1 MGGIGL
7 GQGIPQVFHLPGVP
21 GGAHPDMLVDRVGVF
36 LRRLAAVVLMCMP
49 LALQKGI
56 PSDVSATRRSA
67 AGPGRR

>member
-36 LRRLAAVVLMCMP
+36 LRCLAAVVLMCMP
-49 LALQKGI
+49 LALQKGD
-56 PSDVSATRRSA
+56 P
-67 AGPGRR
+67 P